1 MLITEESYTSV
12 ASFLD
17 QDPIPTYGEND
28 EKKVKF
34 SGRRIRTKLY
44 KAGNGLLIHADV
56 NGSLNIL
63 RKVVPTAF
71 SLGIGGVVVRP
82 VGVIP
87 GK

>member
-1 MLITEESYTSV
+1 MVINFARILSLLQVNTSTTL
-12 ASFLD
+12 S
-17 QDPIPTYGEND
+17 
-28 EKKVKF
+28 VKF
-34 SGRRIRTKLY
+34 SDRRIKTKLY
-44 KAGNGLLIHADV
+44 KSGNGQLIHVDV
-56 NGSLNIL
+56 NASLNIL